1 MKFNSWLVD
10 KKILGINVSID
21 MTIGEYM
28 DFASDILESNEL
40 QRKRV
45 RSKGKV
51 YELLRKDL
59 LEGCVMP
66 PIILA
71 VTEEFGESFQHEIS
85 NCIDKGCVPE
95 NESEN
100 FKTFITTAI
109 EQKELIILDGLQ
121 RTYTLEQCLEDSK
134 AEGRQNSF
142 KNLVL
147 RTEVFLGLKKLGIL
161 YRMLTLNTGQTPMTF
176 RHQIEILY
184 HDYLDKDS
192 LPDEIKVKREIE
204 GNLSKEMGNY
214 KYQDVV
220 DMFYAF
226 STGSPKS
233 FDKQALVSQ
242 LKEIDFLQD
251 YQPDQDELLDLLR
264 AYNKLI
270 SRINELSEGWEI
282 GKTEEEENYVS
293 VEKPF
298 GSNVPSVFNRVQAMA
313 GFGAECKRLIK
324 QGKISKISDVENL
337 IRECKF
343 TEDPQEAL
351 NQLIQILDQIADR
364 ARKIGDEQRA
374 YFQICFRQLLNDE
387 TDTFQ
392 NLSNCWLAAQE
403 TFSVL
408 Y

>member
-1 MKFNSWLVD
+1 MQFNSWLVD
-10 KKILGINVSID
+10 KKIIGINVSID
-21 MTIGEYM
+21 MTIEEYM
-28 DFASDILESNEL
+28 NFSIHILNSNEL

-45 RSKGKV
+45 RLKGKV

-59 LEGCVMP
+59 LQGCVMP

-71 VTEEFGESFQHEIS
+71 VTEELGEMVQSEIS
-85 NCIDKGCVPE
+85 NCVDRGFVPDE
-95 NESEN
+95 EAER
-100 FKTFITTAI
+100 FKDLISKAI
-109 EQKELIILDGLQ
+109 EEKELIILDGLQ
-121 RTYTLEQCLEDSK
+121 RTYTLEQCLED
-134 AEGRQNSF
+134 AHEEGVLDYF
-142 KNLVL
+142 KNLTL

-184 HDYLDKDS
+184 HDYLDKES
-192 LPDEIKVKREIE
+192 LPDEIKVKREID
-204 GNLSKEMGNY
+204 GNLSKELGNY
-214 KYQDVV
+214 KYQDIV

-233 FDKQALVSQ
+233 FDKQALVSK
-242 LKEIDFLQD
+242 LKEIDFLED
-251 YQPDQDELLDLLR
+251 YNPDQDELLDLLR
-264 AYNKLI
+264 AYNKLVA
-270 SRINELSEGWEI
+270 RIDNLSEDWKV
-282 GKTEEEENYVS
+282 GKKEEEENYIAI
-293 VEKPF
+293 EKPF

-324 QGKISKISDVENL
+324 QGKIRKISDIEIL
-337 IRECKF
+337 INGCEF
-343 TEDPQEAL
+343 QEDSQEAL

-392 NLSNCWLAAQE
+392 NLSSCWLAAQE
-403 TFSVL
+403 TFGVL